1 MKLPSLPHNKRL
13 PTLLLR
19 AGLSIVFLY
28 AAISSFVTP
37 SDWIGFLPPFLTDH
51 IAGETLLRFFSV
63 YEIALVAWLV
73 SGIYVR
79 WAALLCA
86 LTLAGII
93 VSNIHQFPIT
103 FRDLALVFAALA
115 LAASDA

>member
-1 MKLPSLPHNKRL
+1 MKLSLLKHKNLTP
-13 PTLLLR
+13 LLLR
-19 AGLSIVFLY
+19 VGLAVTFMY
-28 AAISSFVTP
+28 AAISSFVNP
-37 SDWIGFLPPFLTDH
+37 NDWVGFLPPLLTQHVDG
-51 IAGETLLRFFSV
+51 ATVLKFFSV
-63 YEIALVAWLV
+63 YELALVAWLV

-93 VSNIHQFPIT
+93 VFNVHQFAIT

-115 LAASDA
+115 LAVSNDA